1 VRLTFLLVIAGAC
14 ALAVGAS
21 IVMTRASNRSALWN
35 MALGGALALAVLAAA
50 LLIAYFMTR
59 AVYPG

>member
-1 VRLTFLLVIAGAC
+1 MTLAVLGVLVGAC

-21 IVMTRASNRSALWN
+21 VVMSRASDHSAMWN
-35 MALGGALALAVLAAA
+35 MILGGFLALAVLAGA

-59 AVYPG
+59 AYPA